1 MMRQYLQ
8 EGDLIS
14 AEVQDIFQDGSL
26 SLHTRSLKYGKV
38 SYAKFDFVAVAVTK
52 ILFFILVI
60 ARRFSESISFIDKK
74 KQNSFP

>member
-14 AEVQDIFQDGSL
+14 AEVQSVFTDGTL

-38 SYAKFDFVAVAVTK
+38 KCPVISK
-52 ILFFILVI
+52 IRIFIKIINL
-60 ARRFSESISFIDKK
+60 AESGSFGKSFSVSG
-74 KQNSFP
+74 

>member
-14 AEVQDIFQDGSL
+14 AEVQSVFTDGTL

-38 SYAKFDFVAVAVTK
+38 KFS
-52 ILFFILVI
+52 VI
-60 ARRFSESISFIDKK
+60 C
-74 KQNSFP
+74 KQNLNIYEICIFS

>member
-38 SYAKFDFVAVAVTK
+38 RYYF
-52 ILFFILVI
+52 
-60 ARRFSESISFIDKK
+60 R
-74 KQNSFP
+74 